1 MTTPLKN
8 HSNDIS
14 GVMDEQERSAK
25 LDRLNQIS
33 NSVDR
38 RGGGSS
44 NGGGMNSELSSMV
57 EVISTHTH

>member
-1 MTTPLKN
+1 MRN

-38 RGGGSS
+38 RAGGSS
-44 NGGGMNSELSSMV
+44 NGGGINSELSSMV
-57 EVISTHTH
+57 EVSFSRLIK